1 MSRDTCPLCGEL
13 TYSAGHQTPTIPMTS
28 RTQMILCDCGD
39 QVHARVRALQQV
51 GPCNSFCSAEPKGE
65 HGPTFGRA
73 HQPHAVR
80 HGTLGQMLAGPPRV
94 PVKVP
99 SAIEKAAAGVAVSPV
114 WENEAGGLTF
124 AVGAQERRFIKW
136 APTGSGIDLT
146 AEGARL
152 RWAADFTRV
161 PLVIDHGADG
171 EGSWQVTTGVPGENA
186 VADRWKAD
194 PAAAVT
200 AIGQGLRVMH
210 DALPVA
216 TCPFSWSAED
226 RIADAHRR
234 AAANRLQPARWHA
247 VHRPLGVVRA
257 LELLADTP
265 DIDELVVCHGDA
277 CAPNTLLTDDGACS
291 GHVDLGIGRCRSV
304 GRSRRRHVE
313 RRVELRPGLGGASSR
328 LVRDRA
334 RRSPHPLL
342 PPPLGSRPLK
352 SQIRY
357 ASSNPQ
363 RAAAAMISWMTA
375 VLASV

>member
-1 MSRDTCPLCGEL
+1 
-13 TYSAGHQTPTIPMTS
+13 MTS
-28 RTQMILCDCGD
+28 LTRMILRDHGD
-39 QVHARVRALQQV
+39 PVYA
-51 GPCNSFCSAEPKGE
+51 SFSRRTRSGMAP
-65 HGPTFGRA
+65 
-73 HQPHAVR
+73 
-80 HGTLGQMLAGPPRV
+80 LGKMLAEPPRV

-99 SAIEKAAAGVAVSPV
+99 SAVENAAAGAAVSPV

-124 AVGAQERRFIKW
+124 AVAAQERRFIKW
-136 APTGSGIDLT
+136 APTVSGIDLA
-146 AEGARL
+146 AEAARL
-152 RWAADFTRV
+152 RWAADITPV

-171 EGSWQVTTGVPGENA
+171 EGSWLVTTGVPGENA

-200 AIGQGLRVMH
+200 AIGQGLRAMH

-216 TCPFSWSAED
+216 TCPFSWSAEA

-247 VHRPLGVVRA
+247 VHRPVGVVRA

-291 GHVDLGIGRCRSV
+291 GHVDLGALGVADRWADLAVATWSAEWNYGPDWEGLLLDSYGIAPDD
-304 GRSRRRHVE
+304 RHT
-313 RRVELRPGLGGASSR
+313 RYYR
-328 LVRDRA
+328 
-334 RRSPHPLL
+334 
-342 PPPLGSRPLK
+342 PPLGSRPLK

-357 ASSNPQ
+357 TSSNRQ